1 MASSSSTTCFLAFPI
16 LAFVSADDV
25 GRERAGG
32 RQRLAIKSTLK
43 SLLSYPKGKNP
54 KPWGV
59 TLVVLVPGMS
69 RAR

>member
-25 GRERAGG
+25 GGKGRAGVSG
-32 RQRLAIKSTLK
+32 CDKEHSQ